1 MSEEHRLDGPSLRLG
16 RRGKLFR
23 HDGKEQ
29 RDVAPL
35 ARATTPG
42 PSAHAHAH
50 AHAHFNAHAHAH
62 AHFSASTQGAG
73 TAPTGSPALNG
84 DPVPAFGDQ
93 VISTWRELRD
103 LVQLRDIAIETTAA
117 AEFEGTLNTAK
128 NEDAGLAKAHNA
140 YVSNIAKQKL
150 SKNVY
155 AYERLP
161 LQPPPGMQETREE
174 VRELHRKQTR
184 LRGDEF
190 RQKEIIRQVA
200 ANNPTDMLRRLGIEE
215 LAGYRATRALISTVL
230 QLSER
235 VGYVYK
241 TRYTRPRP
249 SHVDNALRPFIG
261 IPPHP
266 SYPSNHA
273 FQDTCVALV
282 LSRAIPEYTATQEL
296 FHVAQRIGE
305 NREYAGLHYK
315 SDTEAGVELAG
326 KFAPYLFY
334 ACRYQMRAVQR
345 EWYEGRS

>member
-117 AEFEGTLNTAK
+117 VEFEDTLKTVK

-174 VRELHRKQTR
+174 VRELHRKQNR

-200 ANNPTDMLRRLGIEE
+200 ANNPTDMLRRLGIDAAEP
-215 LAGYRATRALISTVL
+215 LALLYRPWTCRAAV
-230 QLSER
+230 
-235 VGYVYK
+235 V
-241 TRYTRPRP
+241 
-249 SHVDNALRPFIG
+249 LRPVPGKRSLRDLLRAGELHRMPAAERDAVAAAILKG
-261 IPPHP
+261 VRRL
-266 SYPSNHA
+266 HA
-273 FQDTCVALV
+273 AF
-282 LSRAIPEYTATQEL
+282 
-296 FHVAQRIGE
+296 F
-305 NREYAGLHYK
+305 
-315 SDTEAGVELAG
+315 
-326 KFAPYLFY
+326 
-334 ACRYQMRAVQR
+334 
-345 EWYEGRS
+345 EGR